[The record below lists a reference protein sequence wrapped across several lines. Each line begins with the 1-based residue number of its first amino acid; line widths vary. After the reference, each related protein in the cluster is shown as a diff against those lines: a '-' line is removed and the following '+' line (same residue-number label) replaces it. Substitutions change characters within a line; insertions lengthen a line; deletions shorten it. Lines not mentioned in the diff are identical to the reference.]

1 MHSIVKK
8 LSEIESAASAI
19 VEHAEAQKEVLDHE
33 YREKRNR
40 FDTELE
46 EKTSKKIQEI
56 QDDLTAKTQEL
67 LKAQVG
73 GRNDTIAALEKEYE
87 ERHTWYAQNILKRI
101 TEV

>member
-1 MHSIVKK
+1 MDSIVKK

-46 EKTSKKIQEI
+46 AKPPAKSRKSRKTSPRRR
-56 QDDLTAKTQEL
+56 
-67 LKAQVG
+67 
-73 GRNDTIAALEKEYE
+73 RNY
-87 ERHTWYAQNILKRI
+87 
-101 TEV
+101 

>member
-1 MHSIVKK
+1 MESIVKK

-46 EKTSKKIQEI
+46 AKTSKKILEI
-56 QDDLTAKTQEL
+56 QSDLASKTDAL
-67 LKAQVG
+67 LKAQIG
-73 GRNDTIAALEKEYE
+73 GRNETIAALEQEYE
-87 ERHTWYAQNILKRI
+87 KRHTWYAQTILKRI